1 MYCGC
6 KVRRGHMKNNKAAR
20 QFLQA
25 EALMFWQHT
34 GWKVK
39 EKVVKRKRGEKLKIL
54 VRSFGLQQNEM
65 FWL

>member
-1 MYCGC
+1 
-6 KVRRGHMKNNKAAR
+6 MKNNKAAR

-54 VRSFGLQQNEM
+54 VHSFGLQQNEM

>member
-25 EALMFWQHT
+25 GALMFWQYT

-39 EKVVKRKRGEKLKIL
+39 EKSSEEEEGGKA
-54 VRSFGLQQNEM
+54 
-65 FWL
+65 

>member
-1 MYCGC
+1 
-6 KVRRGHMKNNKAAR
+6 MKNNKAAR

-34 GWKVK
+34 GWAVK